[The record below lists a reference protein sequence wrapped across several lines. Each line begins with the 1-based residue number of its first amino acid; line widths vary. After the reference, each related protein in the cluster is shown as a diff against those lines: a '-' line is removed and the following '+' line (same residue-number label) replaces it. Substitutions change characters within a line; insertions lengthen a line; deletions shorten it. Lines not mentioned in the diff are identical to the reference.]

1 VFVQGDSYSYRD
13 FLVIAHYE
21 LVSEQI
27 QTRGSVQEKV
37 IFTVHFCFCFYK
49 DLFVTSYIREMTYD
63 DDDDKCRVCVLL
75 VTTVSRT
82 KRLNQSRCHL
92 GFELESQRTM
102 FLVGVRI
109 SCQEN
114 GHFWW
119 GRSIGNIWRAIHIL
133 ILILKVTAAM
143 WPFALIITTA
153 TC

>member
-92 GFELESQRTM
+92 GFELECQRTM
-102 FLVGVRI
+102 FLVGSGSPARKMGIFGGGEALGI
-109 SCQEN
+109 SDVQ
-114 GHFWW
+114 FIF
-119 GRSIGNIWRAIHIL
+119 SSS
-133 ILILKVTAAM
+133 
-143 WPFALIITTA
+143 F
-153 TC
+153 

>member
-1 VFVQGDSYSYRD
+1 MFVQGDSYSYRD

-92 GFELESQRTM
+92 GFELECQRTM
-102 FLVGVRI
+102 FLVGSGSPARKMGIFGGGEALGI
-109 SCQEN
+109 SDVQ
-114 GHFWW
+114 FIF
-119 GRSIGNIWRAIHIL
+119 SSS
-133 ILILKVTAAM
+133 
-143 WPFALIITTA
+143 F
-153 TC
+153 